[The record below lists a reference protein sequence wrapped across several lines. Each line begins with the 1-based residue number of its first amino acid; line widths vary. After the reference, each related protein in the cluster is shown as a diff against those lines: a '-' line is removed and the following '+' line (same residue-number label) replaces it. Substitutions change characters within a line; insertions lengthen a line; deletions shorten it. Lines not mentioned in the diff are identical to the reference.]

1 MYVWRTLFICKENLV
16 IYHLDYA
23 SYCQLSPFFNV
34 QLEKSVLFSLLWVL
48 VFVICSS
55 VVCKPHFPVSAR
67 YSNQRANKNNLTVNV
82 FSWEEKMMWQHSMYV
97 SENSRWDFKV
107 WPTLQSL
114 SQSFVRSSLSFFQ
127 LPRRTRH
134 WPTHTCE
141 EHTSVNFSDSWEL
154 HQTLTYRRR
163 KVNALRSTYFRCCS
177 DHKIWSR
184 SPKLAWK

>member
-48 VFVICSS
+48 IFVICSS
-55 VVCKPHFPVSAR
+55 VVCKPHFPDSAR

-82 FSWEEKMMWQHSMYV
+82 YSWEEKMVWQQSLYV

-141 EHTSVNFSDSWEL
+141 EHNF
-154 HQTLTYRRR
+154 R
-163 KVNALRSTYFRCCS
+163 KFFRLMRIRPDTNMQETKRKKRKKERKKKECFPI
-177 DHKIWSR
+177 KIF
-184 SPKLAWK
+184 PMLQ